1 MAGRLIATSK
11 YAVGTRTAL
20 VTYTDRIGVDD
31 CFEVQCRAV
40 MHRYITEEDAFPVV
54 PRDVKAWMLRR
65 NQEI

>member
-11 YAVGTRTAL
+11 YAVGRRQATVR
-20 VTYTDRIGVDD
+20 YMDRIGVDD

-40 MHRYITEEDAFPVV
+40 LHRFAVDEDAFPVT
-54 PRDVKAWMLRR
+54 PRDVKDWMLRR